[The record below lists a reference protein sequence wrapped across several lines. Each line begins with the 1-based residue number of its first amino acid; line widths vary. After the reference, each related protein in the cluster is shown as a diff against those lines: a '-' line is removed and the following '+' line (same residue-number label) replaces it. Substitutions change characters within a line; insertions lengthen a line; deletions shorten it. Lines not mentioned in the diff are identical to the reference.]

1 MAGETVLVIDN
12 RAEPRQCLIET
23 VLNPGGYT
31 SLESDTFETGLQA
44 ALEQSPDLIVLTAQ
58 AIPPGEFESLKKLG
72 ASSQPIA
79 VLLIVDPSAERWVAD
94 LWVAGVRGVLFEPFK
109 PNEALRALERA
120 LTETRLRR
128 ERDELA
134 GKLAQ
139 ARRQMEW
146 QLQELNAIYTVG
158 KTATAMPDLE
168 RVLAQVVEAAT
179 YMAHGEEGSLMLV
192 DDASGKLYLRASKH
206 LDQPAAGGLR
216 VQVDDALLDRVLKFG
231 RPVMMAGQDLRKV
244 NPSHPAKALLY
255 VPLTVSPARSMGVLG
270 VSNEVSEHIFTER
283 DMFLLSALGD
293 YAAIVIENTRL
304 FAAGESERSTL
315 DAVLR
320 GTEDAVILLDLDK
333 QVLLC
338 NPAARKA
345 FSIKSPDVVG
355 RLLHQVTRSQV
366 LLELFEHLPSVGRP
380 LRTEAQLADGH
391 TLQAQVSAIEAVG
404 YVAVM
409 QDITHLKELDRVKSE
424 FVSVVS
430 HDLRS
435 PLTTIR
441 GYVDLLPRVGPLTPQ
456 QAEFVNRMGQSM
468 KTVTD
473 LIGDL
478 LDIGRVEAGLDQE
491 AAPCRID
498 DILRRAADAVQI
510 VIDEKQHELTLD
522 IAPDLPPVLGS
533 ARRLEQ
539 VATNLLHNAV
549 KYTPDGGKIKATLKA
564 EGAYVMLSVADN
576 GIGVPLEDQ
585 PYIFNKFYRVQ
596 SEATANILGTGLGL
610 SIVKTV
616 VDKHGG
622 RVWVD
627 KAPCFER
634 KIGPFAKVVHDVLN
648 TWLVQNVLNTDR

>member
-1 MAGETVLVIDN
+1 VAGESVLVIDN

-23 VLNPGGYT
+23 VLKPGGYAT
-31 SLESDTFETGLQA
+31 LESDTFEAGLKL
-44 ALEQSPDLIVLTAQ
+44 ALEQSPDLIVLSAQ
-58 AIPPGEFESLKKLG
+58 VVPPGEFKSLKKL
-72 ASSQPIA
+72 ASDQPIV
-79 VLLIVDPSAERWVAD
+79 VLLIVMSPADRLSADRQVAD
-94 LWVAGVRGVLFEPFK
+94 AWSAGVRDILFEPFA
-109 PNEALRALERA
+109 PGEALHAIERA
-120 LTETRLRR
+120 LTEIRLRR
-128 ERDELA
+128 ERDGLA
-134 GKLAQ
+134 DQLAQ

-158 KTATAMPDLE
+158 KTATALPDLE

-179 YMAHGEEGSLMLV
+179 YMARGEEGSLMLV
-192 DDASGKLYLRASKH
+192 DDPSGRLYLRASKH
-206 LDQPAAGGLR
+206 LDQPAAGGLHIL
-216 VQVDDALLDRVLKFG
+216 VEDALLDRVLKFG
-231 RPVMMAGQDLRKV
+231 RPVMMAGQDWHRA

-255 VPLTVSPARSMGVLG
+255 VPLKVPLDRIIGVLG
-270 VSNEVSEHIFTER
+270 ISNEVSERTFTER

-293 YAAIVIENTRL
+293 YAAIAIENARL
-304 FAAGESERSTL
+304 FAAVESDRGTL

-338 NPAARKA
+338 NPAARRAFGIKA
-345 FSIKSPDVVG
+345 TDIVG
-355 RLLHQVTRSQV
+355 RPLHQVSQSQV
-366 LLELFEHLPSVGRP
+366 LQDLFEHLPIVGRP
-380 LRTEAQLADGH
+380 LRTEVQLTDGR
-391 TLQAQVSAIEAVG
+391 TLQAQISAIEAVG
-404 YVAVM
+404 YAAVM

-456 QAEFVNRMGQSM
+456 QAEFVNRMGKSM

-498 DILRRAADAVQI
+498 KVLRRAVDAVQMSI
-510 VIDEKQHELTLD
+510 YEKQHELTLD
-522 IAPDLPPVLGS
+522 IAPDLPLVMGS
-533 ARRLEQ
+533 VRRLEQ
-539 VATNLLHNAV
+539 VAINLLINAI

-564 EGAYVMLSVADN
+564 EGEYVMLSVADN
-576 GIGVPLEDQ
+576 GIGIPLEDQ
-585 PYIFNKFYRVQ
+585 PYIFSKFYRVQ
-596 SEATANILGTGLGL
+596 NEATANIIGSGLGL

-622 RVWVD
+622 RVWVES
-627 KAPCFER
+627 APGQGSTFSVLL
-634 KIGPFAKVVHDVLN
+634 PAK
-648 TWLVQNVLNTDR
+648 Q

>member
-1 MAGETVLVIDN
+1 
-12 RAEPRQCLIET
+12 
-23 VLNPGGYT
+23 
-31 SLESDTFETGLQA
+31 
-44 ALEQSPDLIVLTAQ
+44 
-58 AIPPGEFESLKKLG
+58 
-72 ASSQPIA
+72 
-79 VLLIVDPSAERWVAD
+79 
-94 LWVAGVRGVLFEPFK
+94 
-109 PNEALRALERA
+109 
-120 LTETRLRR
+120 
-128 ERDELA
+128 
-134 GKLAQ
+134 
-139 ARRQMEW
+139 
-146 QLQELNAIYTVG
+146 
-158 KTATAMPDLE
+158 
-168 RVLAQVVEAAT
+168 
-179 YMAHGEEGSLMLV
+179 
-192 DDASGKLYLRASKH
+192 
-206 LDQPAAGGLR
+206 
-216 VQVDDALLDRVLKFG
+216 
-231 RPVMMAGQDLRKV
+231 MAGQDLRKV

-255 VPLTVSPARSMGVLG
+255 VPLTVSPDRSMGVLG
-270 VSNEVSEHIFTER
+270 VSNEVSERIFTER

-293 YAAIVIENTRL
+293 YAAIAIENTRL
-304 FAAGESERSTL
+304 FAAVESERSTL

-320 GTEDAVILLDLDK
+320 GTEDTVILLDLDK
-333 QVLLC
+333 LVLLC

-345 FSIKSPDVVG
+345 FDIKAADVVG
-355 RLLHQVTRSQV
+355 RPLHQITQSQV
-366 LLELFEHLPSVGRP
+366 LQDLFEHLPIVGRP
-380 LRTEAQLADGH
+380 LRTEAQLADGR

-491 AAPCRID
+491 AIPCRMD
-498 DILRRAADAVQI
+498 SILQRAVDAVQI
-510 VIDEKQHELTLD
+510 AIDEQQHELTLD
-522 IAPDLPPVLGS
+522 IAPDLPLVLGS
-533 ARRLEQ
+533 ARRLGQ
-539 VATNLLHNAV
+539 VATNLLNNAV

-576 GIGVPLEDQ
+576 GFGIPLEDQ

-596 SEATANILGTGLGL
+596 NEATANIVGTGLGL

-622 RVWVD
+622 RVWVES
-627 KAPCFER
+627 APGQGSTFTVLL
-634 KIGPFAKVVHDVLN
+634 PAKP
-648 TWLVQNVLNTDR
+648 

>member
-1 MAGETVLVIDN
+1 MAGETVLIIDN

-23 VLNPGGYT
+23 VLKPGGYT
-31 SLESDTFETGLQA
+31 SLESDAFEAGLQV

-58 AIPPGEFESLKKLG
+58 AVRPGEFESLKKLG
-72 ASSQPIA
+72 ASSRPIT
-79 VLLIVDPSAERWVAD
+79 VLLIVEPPAERWVAD
-94 LWVAGVRGVLFEPFK
+94 AWRAGVRDVLFEPFK
-109 PNEALRALERA
+109 PDEALRVIERA

-134 GKLAQ
+134 DNLAQ
-139 ARRQMEW
+139 ARRQIER
-146 QLQELNAIYTVG
+146 QLQELNAMYTVG

-216 VQVDDALLDRVLKFG
+216 VQVGDALLDRVLKFG
-231 RPVMMAGQDLRKV
+231 RPVMMAGQDWRRA

-255 VPLTVSPARSMGVLG
+255 VPLAVSPDRSMGVLG
-270 VSNEVSEHIFTER
+270 VSNEVSDRIFTER

-293 YAAIVIENTRL
+293 YAAIAIENTRL
-304 FAAGESERSTL
+304 FAAVESDRSTL

-333 QVLLC
+333 LVLLC

-345 FSIKSPDVVG
+345 FGIKAPDVVG
-355 RLLHQVTRSQV
+355 RPLQQVTQSQV
-366 LLELFEHLPSVGRP
+366 LQDLFEHLPIVGRP
-380 LRTEAQLADGH
+380 LRTEVQLADGR

-491 AAPCRID
+491 AIPCRMD
-498 DILRRAADAVQI
+498 SILQRAVDAVQI
-510 VIDEKQHELTLD
+510 AIDEKQHELTLD
-522 IAPDLPPVLGS
+522 IAPDLPLVLGS
-533 ARRLEQ
+533 ARRLGQ
-539 VATNLLHNAV
+539 VATNLLNNAV
-549 KYTPDGGKIKATLKA
+549 KYTPDSGKIKATLKA

-576 GIGVPLEDQ
+576 GIGIPLEDQ

-596 SEATANILGTGLGL
+596 SEATANILGSGLGL

-622 RVWVD
+622 RVWVES
-627 KAPCFER
+627 APGQGSTFTVLL
-634 KIGPFAKVVHDVLN
+634 PAK
-648 TWLVQNVLNTDR
+648 Q

>member
-1 MAGETVLVIDN
+1 VAGETVLVIDN
-12 RAEPRQCLIET
+12 RVAPRQRLIET
-23 VLNPGGYT
+23 VLKPGGYT
-31 SLESDTFETGLQA
+31 SLESDTFEVGLQV
-44 ALEQSPDLIVLTAQ
+44 ALEQLPDLIVLSAQ
-58 AIPPGEFESLKKLG
+58 VVPPGAFESLKKLG

-79 VLLIVDPSAERWVAD
+79 VVLIVEPPAGRWAAD
-94 LWVAGVRGVLFEPFK
+94 AGCAGVRDVLFEPFGSG
-109 PNEALRALERA
+109 EALRVIERA

-134 GKLAQ
+134 DKLAQ
-139 ARRQMEW
+139 VRRQMEW

-179 YMAHGEEGSLMLV
+179 YMARGEEGSLMLM
-192 DDASGKLYLRASKH
+192 DDSSGKLYLRASKH

-216 VQVDDALLDRVLKFG
+216 IQVEDALLDRVLKFG
-231 RPVMMAGQDLRKV
+231 RPVMMAGQDWHRV
-244 NPSHPAKALLY
+244 SPSHPAKSLLY
-255 VPLTVSPARSMGVLG
+255 VPLAVSPDRSMGVLG
-270 VSNEVSEHIFTER
+270 VSNEVSERTFTER

-304 FAAGESERSTL
+304 FAAVESERSTL

-333 QVLLC
+333 RVLLC
-338 NPAARKA
+338 NPAVRKA
-345 FSIKSPDVVG
+345 FGIKAADVVG
-355 RLLHQVTRSQV
+355 RPLQQVTQSQV
-366 LLELFEHLPSVGRP
+366 LLELFEHLPIVGRP
-380 LRTEAQLADGH
+380 LRTEAQLADGR
-391 TLQAQVSAIEAVG
+391 TLQAQISAIEAVG
-404 YVAVM
+404 YAAVM

-498 DILRRAADAVQI
+498 NVLRRAVDAVQMS
-510 VIDEKQHELTLD
+510 IDEKQHELILD
-522 IAPDLPPVLGS
+522 IAPDLPPILGS

-539 VATNLLHNAV
+539 VATNLLINAI

-576 GIGVPLEDQ
+576 GIGIPLEDQ
-585 PYIFNKFYRVQ
+585 PYIFSKFYRVQ
-596 SEATANILGTGLGL
+596 DATTANIPGTGLGL

-622 RVWVD
+622 RVWVES
-627 KAPCFER
+627 APGQGSTFSVLL
-634 KIGPFAKVVHDVLN
+634 PAK
-648 TWLVQNVLNTDR
+648 Q

>member
-12 RAEPRQCLIET
+12 RAESRQCLIET
-23 VLNPGGYT
+23 VLKPAGYT
-31 SLESDTFETGLQA
+31 SLESDSFEVGLNL
-44 ALEQSPDLIVLTAQ
+44 ALEQSPDLVVLTAQ
-58 AIPPGEFESLKKLG
+58 VVPPGKFKSLKKLG
-72 ASSQPIA
+72 ASGQPIA
-79 VLLIVDPSAERWVAD
+79 VLLIVQPPADAWVAD
-94 LWVAGVRGVLFEPFK
+94 AWGAGVRDVLFEPFE
-109 PNEALRALERA
+109 PGEALYAIERA

-128 ERDELA
+128 ERDDLA
-134 GKLAQ
+134 DQLTQ

-158 KTATAMPDLE
+158 KTATALPDLE

-179 YMAHGEEGSLMLV
+179 YMARGEEGSLMLV
-192 DDASGKLYLRASKH
+192 DDATGKLYLRASKH
-206 LDQPAAGGLR
+206 LDQPATGGLR
-216 VQVDDALLDRVLKFG
+216 AQVEDVLLDRVLKFG
-231 RPVMMAGQDLRKV
+231 RPVMMEGQDLRRV

-255 VPLTVSPARSMGVLG
+255 VPLTVPLDRIIGVLA
-270 VSNEVSEHIFTER
+270 VSNEVSERTFTER

-293 YAAIVIENTRL
+293 YAAIAIENARL
-304 FAAGESERSTL
+304 FAAVESDRGTL
-315 DAVLR
+315 DAVLH

-338 NPAARKA
+338 NPSARRA
-345 FSIKSPDVVG
+345 FGIKTMDIVG
-355 RLLHQVTRSQV
+355 RPLHQVTQSQV
-366 LLELFEHLPSVGRP
+366 LLDLFEHLPIVGRP
-380 LRTEAQLADGH
+380 LRTEVQLADGR
-391 TLQAQVSAIEAVG
+391 TLQAQISAIEAVG
-404 YVAVM
+404 YAAVM

-456 QAEFVNRMGQSM
+456 QAEFVNRMGKSM

-491 AAPCRID
+491 AAPCRMENV
-498 DILRRAADAVQI
+498 LRRGVDAVQMSI
-510 VIDEKQHELTLD
+510 YEKQHELILD
-522 IAPDLPPVLGS
+522 IAPDLPMVMGS

-539 VATNLLHNAV
+539 VATNLLINAI

-564 EGAYVMLSVADN
+564 EGEYVMLSVTDN
-576 GIGVPLEDQ
+576 GIGIPLEDQ
-585 PYIFNKFYRVQ
+585 PYIFGKFYRVQ
-596 SEATANILGTGLGL
+596 SEATASIIGTGLGL

-622 RVWVD
+622 RVWVES
-627 KAPCFER
+627 APGQGSTFSVLL
-634 KIGPFAKVVHDVLN
+634 PAK
-648 TWLVQNVLNTDR
+648 Q

>member
-1 MAGETVLVIDN
+1 VAGESVLVIDN

-23 VLNPGGYT
+23 VLKPGGYAT
-31 SLESDTFETGLQA
+31 LESDTFEAGLKL
-44 ALEQSPDLIVLTAQ
+44 ALEQSPDLIVLSAQ
-58 AIPPGEFESLKKLG
+58 VVPPGEFKSLKKL
-72 ASSQPIA
+72 ASDQPIV
-79 VLLIVDPSAERWVAD
+79 VLLIVMSPADRLSADRQVAD
-94 LWVAGVRGVLFEPFK
+94 AWSAGVRDILFEPFA
-109 PNEALRALERA
+109 PGEALHAIERA
-120 LTETRLRR
+120 LTEIRLRR
-128 ERDELA
+128 ERDGLA
-134 GKLAQ
+134 DQLAQ

-158 KTATAMPDLE
+158 KTATALPDLE

-179 YMAHGEEGSLMLV
+179 YMARGEEGSLMLV
-192 DDASGKLYLRASKH
+192 DDPSGRLYLRASKH
-206 LDQPAAGGLR
+206 LDQPAAGGLHIL
-216 VQVDDALLDRVLKFG
+216 VEDALLDRVLKFG
-231 RPVMMAGQDLRKV
+231 RPVMMAGQDWHRA

-255 VPLTVSPARSMGVLG
+255 VPLKVPLDRIIGVLG
-270 VSNEVSEHIFTER
+270 ISNEVSERTFTER

-293 YAAIVIENTRL
+293 YAAIAIENARL
-304 FAAGESERSTL
+304 FAAVESDRGTL

-320 GTEDAVILLDLDK
+320 GTEDVVILLDLDK

-338 NPAARKA
+338 NPAARRAFGIKA
-345 FSIKSPDVVG
+345 TDIVG
-355 RLLHQVTRSQV
+355 RPLHQVSQSQV
-366 LLELFEHLPSVGRP
+366 LQDLFEHLPIVGRP
-380 LRTEAQLADGH
+380 LRTEVQLTDGR
-391 TLQAQVSAIEAVG
+391 TLQAQISAIEAVG
-404 YVAVM
+404 YAAVM

-456 QAEFVNRMGQSM
+456 QAEFVNRMGKSM

-498 DILRRAADAVQI
+498 KVLRRAVDAVQMSI
-510 VIDEKQHELTLD
+510 YEKQHELTLD
-522 IAPDLPPVLGS
+522 IAPDLPLVMGS
-533 ARRLEQ
+533 VRRLEQ
-539 VATNLLHNAV
+539 VAINLLINAI

-564 EGAYVMLSVADN
+564 EGEYVMLSVADN
-576 GIGVPLEDQ
+576 GIGIPLEDQ
-585 PYIFNKFYRVQ
+585 PYIFSKFYRVQ
-596 SEATANILGTGLGL
+596 NEATANIIGSGLGL

-622 RVWVD
+622 RVWVES
-627 KAPCFER
+627 APGQGSTFSVLL
-634 KIGPFAKVVHDVLN
+634 PAK
-648 TWLVQNVLNTDR
+648 Q

>member
-1 MAGETVLVIDN
+1 VAGETVLVIDN

-23 VLNPGGYT
+23 VLKPGGYAP
-31 SLESDTFETGLQA
+31 LESGTFEAGLQL

-58 AIPPGEFESLKKLG
+58 AVPPGAFESLKKLG

-79 VLLIVDPSAERWVAD
+79 VLLIVEPPVERWAAAA
-94 LWVAGVRGVLFEPFK
+94 WCAGVRDVLFEPFG
-109 PNEALRALERA
+109 PGEALRVIERA

-134 GKLAQ
+134 DKLAQ
-139 ARRQMEW
+139 VRRQMEW

-179 YMAHGEEGSLMLV
+179 YMARGEEGSLMLV
-192 DDASGKLYLRASKH
+192 DDSSGKLYLRASKH
-206 LDQPAAGGLR
+206 LDQPAAGGLH
-216 VQVDDALLDRVLKFG
+216 VQVEDALLDRVLKFG
-231 RPVMMAGQDLRKV
+231 RPVMMAGQDLSKV
-244 NPSHPAKALLY
+244 NLSHPAKSLLY
-255 VPLTVSPARSMGVLG
+255 VPLTVSPDRNMGVLG
-270 VSNEVSEHIFTER
+270 VSNEISERIFTER

-304 FAAGESERSTL
+304 FAAVESERSTL
-315 DAVLR
+315 DAVLH

-333 QVLLC
+333 RVLLC
-338 NPAARKA
+338 NPAARRAFGIKA
-345 FSIKSPDVVG
+345 TDVVG
-355 RLLHQVTRSQV
+355 CPLHQVTQSQV
-366 LLELFEHLPSVGRP
+366 LQDLFEHLPIVGRP
-380 LRTEAQLADGH
+380 LRTEVQLTDGR
-391 TLQAQVSAIEAVG
+391 TLQAQISAIEAVG
-404 YVAVM
+404 YAAVM

-478 LDIGRVEAGLDQE
+478 LDIGRVEAGLDLE
-491 AAPCRID
+491 AIPCRMGS
-498 DILRRAADAVQI
+498 ILQRAVDAVQI
-510 VIDEKQHELTLD
+510 AIDEKQHELTLD
-522 IAPDLPPVLGS
+522 IAPDLPLVLGS
-533 ARRLEQ
+533 ARRLGQ
-539 VATNLLHNAV
+539 VATNLLNNAV

-576 GIGVPLEDQ
+576 GIGIPLEDQ
-585 PYIFNKFYRVQ
+585 PHIFNKFYRVQ
-596 SEATANILGTGLGL
+596 SEATEHILGTGLGL

-622 RVWVD
+622 RVWVES
-627 KAPCFER
+627 APGQGSTFT
-634 KIGPFAKVVHDVLN
+634 VLLP
-648 TWLVQNVLNTDR
+648 TKQ

>member
-12 RAEPRQCLIET
+12 RAAPRQRLIET

-31 SLESDTFETGLQA
+31 SLESDTFEAGLQV

-58 AIPPGEFESLKKLG
+58 AVPPGAFESLKKLG
-72 ASSQPIA
+72 ASSQPIP
-79 VLLIVDPSAERWVAD
+79 VLLIVEPPAERWVAD
-94 LWVAGVRGVLFEPFK
+94 AGCAGVRDVLFEPFG
-109 PNEALRALERA
+109 PGEALRVIERA

-134 GKLAQ
+134 DKLAQ
-139 ARRQMEW
+139 VRRQMEW

-179 YMAHGEEGSLMLV
+179 YMARGEEGSLMLV

-216 VQVDDALLDRVLKFG
+216 VQVEDALLDRVLKFG
-231 RPVMMAGQDLRKV
+231 RPVMMAGQDWRKV

-255 VPLTVSPARSMGVLG
+255 VPLTVPPDRIIGVLG
-270 VSNEVSEHIFTER
+270 VSNEVSERIFTER

-293 YAAIVIENTRL
+293 YAAIAIENARL
-304 FAAGESERSTL
+304 FAAVESDRGTL

-345 FSIKSPDVVG
+345 FGIKATDVVG
-355 RLLHQVTRSQV
+355 RPLHQVTQSQV
-366 LLELFEHLPSVGRP
+366 LLDLFEHLPIVGRP
-380 LRTEAQLADGH
+380 LRTEVQLADGR
-391 TLQAQVSAIEAVG
+391 TLQAQISAIEAVG
-404 YVAVM
+404 YAAVM

-491 AAPCRID
+491 AAPCRMD
-498 DILRRAADAVQI
+498 SILQRAVDAVQI
-510 VIDEKQHELTLD
+510 AIDEKQHELTLD
-522 IAPDLPPVLGS
+522 IAPDLPLVLGS
-533 ARRLEQ
+533 ARRLGQ
-539 VATNLLHNAV
+539 VATNLLNNAV

-576 GIGVPLEDQ
+576 GIGIPLEDQ

-596 SEATANILGTGLGL
+596 SEATANIVGTGLGL

-622 RVWVD
+622 RVWVES
-627 KAPCFER
+627 APGQGSTFTVLL
-634 KIGPFAKVVHDVLN
+634 PAK
-648 TWLVQNVLNTDR
+648 Q